1 MKSTTSQLLGLTN
14 GSSNKTKDYLFDPV
28 IVIYYGIEVKEL
40 FMLMNVKAVYLNDT
54 STNNRIDDN
63 YLYVVVDHTNPLYSR
78 ALESLRSYTALF
90 KAVYAISEK
99 YSVVVFK
106 TIKGKVMH
114 HFLNSEYSKMYPK
127 DALIESA
134 DYFREST
141 LDGNISYTR
150 VFKVLRGDEEYRK
163 LMAQFLGVPPDLIQE
178 LDSAVKLKDEVFNS
192 TTYKNK

>member
-14 GSSNKTKDYLFDPV
+14 GSSNKTRDYLFDPV

-54 STNNRIDDN
+54 STNNKIDDN
-63 YLYVVVDHTNPLYSR
+63 YLYVVVDHTNPLYGR

-90 KAVYAISEK
+90 KAVYAITEK

-106 TIKGKVMH
+106 TVKGKVMH
-114 HFLNSEYSKMYPK
+114 HFLNSEYSKMYPQ

-134 DYFREST
+134 AYFREST
-141 LDGNISYTR
+141 LDGEISHKR

-163 LMAQFLGVPPDLIQE
+163 LMAQSLGVSSDLIQE

-192 TTYKNK
+192 ATYKNK